1 MKRSTARPTRAGLLD
16 APGIAERRERKKPGR
31 PALDERQP
39 YDLEMVVDA
48 AVRLFNRQGYEASS
62 MADLAHATGLSK
74 SSLYHHVSSKE
85 ELLKRAL
92 DRAFAQL
99 FSVLDEPAALAGR
112 PRDRLRHVILRATLV
127 TLEFAREVEL
137 LQRIKGNTPVERK
150 ALKQRQRVDRAVQ
163 KIVDEAVRAGEL
175 RADLEPGL
183 VTKLIFG
190 MSNSTTQWYRP
201 GGKNSANEIARTVAA
216 VLFEGLEPEERR
228 S

>member
-1 MKRSTARPTRAGLLD
+1 MKRSTPPAEGLPGAAGI
-16 APGIAERRERKKPGR
+16 GERRQRKKPGR
-31 PALDERQP
+31 PGLDQRQP
-39 YDLEMVVDA
+39 YDLEMVIDA
-48 AVRLFNRQGYEASS
+48 AVRLFNRHGYEASS
-62 MADLAHATGLSK
+62 MADLARATGLSK
-74 SSLYHHVSSKE
+74 SSLYHYVASKE

-99 FSVLDEPAALAGR
+99 FAALDEPAARAGR

-150 ALKQRQRVDRAVQ
+150 ALKERQRVDRAVQ
-163 KIVDEAVRAGEL
+163 NIVDEAVRAGEL

-201 GGKNSANEIARTVAA
+201 GGRNSANEIARTVAA
-216 VLFEGLEPEERR
+216 VLFEGLEPATRR